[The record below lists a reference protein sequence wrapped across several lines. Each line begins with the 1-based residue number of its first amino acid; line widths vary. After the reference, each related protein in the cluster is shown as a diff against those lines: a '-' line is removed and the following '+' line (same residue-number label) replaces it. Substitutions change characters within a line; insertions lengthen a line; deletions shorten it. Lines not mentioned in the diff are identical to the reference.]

1 MKMMYRLHL
10 SFALLLLCILAI
22 TAVLIY
28 PLLLD
33 NLVDNQRKE
42 LRAQASLLMNLS
54 PVMPLLDDAQKQVPG
69 SPAQSPVQASDTQWL
84 ATDSQRQVQPT
95 GTPSFIHA
103 SRATAD
109 TNAVLIAPG
118 GDVVYSTLP
127 GEATSQLM
135 ELSNLDIP
143 GSKGFWQGTDDQYIV
158 ETLTTTQGIESSV
171 QAVKAVM
178 ATPLSKI
185 KEMQLALFKRLLLIL
200 SVGGIVAFLLS
211 MVITRR
217 LVKPLGDL
225 RKELNKVEMRRFSE
239 VRLIETG
246 GEIGV
251 VAKAV
256 YDLAGEL
263 EKYQHTQKQFFQNAS
278 HELKTPL
285 MSIQGYA
292 EGIKDGIFT
301 GDHANKGLNAIV
313 KECERLKKIVT
324 EMVLLSK
331 LESEEGIF
339 HMDRVPV
346 RELIAE
352 TLERINPLL
361 VKNGLQVEITGPDN
375 GQELLIYADRE
386 KLLQALINILGN
398 AARYAKE
405 TIRIQTSAD
414 AKGIDIGIS
423 DDGEGIPEP
432 LLSQLFQ
439 RFAKGKNGETGLGLA
454 ISRAIVERCRGRIS
468 AHNEPGG
475 GAAFVLRFPILF

>member
-1 MKMMYRLHL
+1 MAIGCGRKGRVNKVRMMYRLHL
-10 SFALLLLCILAI
+10 SFALLLLCILTI

-33 NLVDNQRKE
+33 TLVDSQRKE
-42 LRAQASLLMNLS
+42 LRDQASLLTGLS
-54 PVMPLLDDAQKQVPG
+54 PVMPLMPVQETDAQTIVN
-69 SPAQSPVQASDTQWL
+69 T
-84 ATDSQRQVQPT
+84 
-95 GTPSFIHA
+95 TPSAGI
-103 SRATAD
+103 

-118 GDVVYSTLP
+118 EQVVYSTLS
-127 GEATSQLM
+127 GEATTELM
-135 ELSNLDIP
+135 ELSKLYNLGTGGI
-143 GSKGFWQGTDDQYIV
+143 WQGKDDQYIV
-158 ETLTTTQGIESSV
+158 ETLTTSQGSEPDRQGV
-171 QAVKAVM
+171 TAMM

-185 KEMQLALFKRLLLIL
+185 KAMQLALFKRLMIIL

-211 MVITRR
+211 MLITRR

-225 RKELNKVEMRRFSE
+225 RKELNKVETRRFSE
-239 VRLIETG
+239 VQLIETG

-301 GDHANKGLNAIV
+301 GEHADKGLDVIV

-324 EMVLLSK
+324 EMILLAK

-361 VKNGLQVEITGPDN
+361 VKNGLQIEINGLDN
-375 GQELLIYADRE
+375 DGQDLLIYADRE

-414 AKGIDIGIS
+414 AEGINIGIS

-432 LLSQLFQ
+432 LFPQLFQ

-475 GAAFVLRFPILF
+475 GAAIVLRFPTHF

>member
-1 MKMMYRLHL
+1 MKMIYRLHL

-22 TAVLIY
+22 TAVLFY

-42 LRAQASLLMNLS
+42 MRDQASVLMNLS
-54 PVMPLLDDAQKQVPG
+54 PVMPVQKPTQETDG
-69 SPAQSPVQASDTQWL
+69 LSIAKTIPAAGI
-84 ATDSQRQVQPT
+84 TD
-95 GTPSFIHA
+95 
-103 SRATAD
+103 
-109 TNAVLIAPG
+109 AVLIAPG
-118 GDVVYSTLP
+118 EKVVYSTLSD
-127 GEATSQLM
+127 EATLALM
-135 ELSNLDIP
+135 DLSVKGIP
-143 GSKGFWQGTDDQYIV
+143 SSGGIWQGTDDRYIV
-158 ETLTTTQGIESSV
+158 ETIKASQGVEPEWQSV
-171 QAVKAVM
+171 TAVM

-185 KEMQLALFKRLLLIL
+185 KAMQLALFKRLMIIL
-200 SVGGIVAFLLS
+200 SVGGIFAFLLS
-211 MVITRR
+211 MLITRR

-225 RKELNKVEMRRFSE
+225 KKELRKVETRRFSE

-246 GEIGV
+246 GEIGD

-301 GDHANKGLNAIV
+301 GDHADKGLDVIV
-313 KECERLKKIVT
+313 KECDRLKKIVT
-324 EMVLLSK
+324 EMILLAK

-346 RELIAE
+346 RELVTE

-361 VKNGLQVEITGPDN
+361 VKNGLQIELNGLDN
-375 GQELLIYADRE
+375 EQELLIYADRE

-405 TIRIQTSAD
+405 TIRIKASAD
-414 AKGIDIGIS
+414 AEGIVDIGIT

-432 LLSQLFQ
+432 LLSQLFG

-475 GAAFVLRFPILF
+475 GAAFVLRFPPLTS

>member
-1 MKMMYRLHL
+1 MKMVYRLHL

-42 LRAQASLLMNLS
+42 LRNQASLLMDFT
-54 PVMPLLDDAQKQVPG
+54 PVMPLIPTMPVMSMMPMQITDA
-69 SPAQSPVQASDTQWL
+69 
-84 ATDSQRQVQPT
+84 PT
-95 GTPSFIHA
+95 NIETTPSTGI
-103 SRATAD
+103 

-118 GDVVYSTLP
+118 EQVVYSTLS
-127 GEATSQLM
+127 GEATAELM
-135 ELSNLDIP
+135 ELSKQYNLDSEKIWR
-143 GSKGFWQGTDDQYIV
+143 GKNDQYIV
-158 ETLTTTQGIESSV
+158 ETLTASQGSEPDWQGV
-171 QAVKAVM
+171 TAMM

-185 KEMQLALFKRLLLIL
+185 KAMQLALFKRLLLIL

-211 MVITRR
+211 MLITRR

-239 VRLIETG
+239 VQLIETG

-301 GDHANKGLNAIV
+301 GEHANKGLDVIV
-313 KECERLKKIVT
+313 KECDRLKKIVT
-324 EMVLLSK
+324 EMILLSK

-339 HMDRVPV
+339 HMDRFPV
-346 RELIAE
+346 RELITE
-352 TLERINPLL
+352 TLERIDPLL
-361 VKNGLQVEITGPDN
+361 IKNGLHIEINGLDN

-405 TIRIQTSAD
+405 TIRIQASAD
-414 AKGIDIGIS
+414 AEGIHIGIT
-423 DDGEGIPEP
+423 DDGQGIPEP
-432 LLSQLFQ
+432 LLSQLFE

-454 ISRAIVERCRGRIS
+454 ISRAIVEGCRGRIS

-475 GAAFVLRFPILF
+475 GAAFVLRFPTLPTNASAF